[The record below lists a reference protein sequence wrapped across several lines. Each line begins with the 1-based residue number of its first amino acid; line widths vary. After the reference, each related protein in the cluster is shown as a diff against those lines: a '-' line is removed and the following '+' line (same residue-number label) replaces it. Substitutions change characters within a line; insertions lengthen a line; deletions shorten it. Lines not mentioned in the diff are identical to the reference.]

1 MRKFSRWM
9 PPVPVQRPSIWGWLF
24 LALLLA
30 LFFFGFVAMYLE
42 YPSYS
47 LIVLGAFVMIVAVGS
62 VLGTRYMRRLAAART
77 DESICTFVRSFDYRR
92 TDPWVLR
99 AVYEELSRQ
108 LVVDGRPLPIRA
120 DDRWAEDLKL
130 DPDDFD
136 EFVMD
141 IAHRA
146 GRSMDNTERNPFCG
160 RVKTVRDLVRFL
172 EHQPR
177 TEAARQVSAAN
188 GASPPC

>member
-1 MRKFSRWM
+1 MLPRAVHKT
-9 PPVPVQRPSIWGWLF
+9 PIWAWPI
-24 LALLLA
+24 LA
-30 LFFFGFVAMYLE
+30 LFPIGSVYLIYRE
-42 YPSYS
+42 YPYS
-47 LIVLGAFVMIVAVGS
+47 LIIVGAVGVTHVVWS
-62 VLGTRYMRRLAAART
+62 VLAARYMGRLAAGRT

-120 DDRWAEDLKL
+120 DDRWDDDLKL

-146 GRSMDNTERNPFCG
+146 GRSMDDTERNPFYG

-177 TEAARQVSAAN
+177 TEAAGQVSV
-188 GASPPC
+188 ASGDSAPC